1 MRNRRCLNE
10 AKVPPKYV
18 AIEPKVHRTA
28 VHPMND
34 DNITDIYTY
43 LRQFGPALA
52 ERILETYPSLQGT
65 KDPVAPALS
74 TLLRKALHA
83 QALAITGTAKYL
95 RKAKAARIVAECGA
109 GETFM
114 SLGTIHVLA
123 EGRPTATLVMCPS
136 HITHKWAREVLL
148 TIPRARTFLIEDMR
162 NGGDPSRP
170 HGICEVKLSKGR
182 TVYEGKRLTLSEM
195 RHMGRKDWKRRF
207 PGPTFFIAGKDKAKL
222 GYFWEHVYLKAKSGP
237 NLGGV
242 VNPDSGVAILDS
254 EMQKLTALDFS
265 DKLKVSEALTA
276 PSGGTTRFSALWQ
289 ADRERIQRMAPIEF
303 IGRYMLGWFDFA
315 IADELHQ
322 LAGDTAQGNAL
333 GVLGRSAQRLIALT
347 GTLMGG
353 YADDLFNIFYRMEPR
368 VMVREGF
375 AYGGQGRR
383 DFQEQYGVLETIE
396 KVEEAD
402 NACSR
407 STKKSVRVLR
417 KPGASPLLFGK
428 FLMNTTAFLS
438 LEDISDNLPRYEESV
453 ISVIMD
459 DALQQAYGLL
469 EEDIRSAM
477 KAHRGNK
484 SLMSILLNT
493 LLLYPDHPYDF
504 DQIWARA
511 FDPQTK
517 EYAKF
522 LVTEPENL
530 TREDLYAKERAL
542 ISDVREELRQGRR
555 CQVYATYTGEKD
567 VTLRLETV
575 LRQEGIR
582 VAVLRSSV
590 PTDKRED
597 WYDRQLKAGVEVVIC
612 HPKLVETGLD
622 LLAFPTLYF
631 YETGYSLHTLRQSSR
646 RSWRIG
652 QRFPVRVKFVTYSGT
667 MQETCLRL
675 MGKKMLVALMMEGKF
690 SGEGLQALDTDE
702 DLMSAMARELVVKAG
717 VGESADAVWRELDQ
731 EREKI
736 EPRPGAAE
744 PEPEDEP
751 APAFDLPVA
760 SSASPAP
767 IAFGIRLTEPTPFTK
782 KRRKT
787 ALWPTAEEANAQ
799 LSLFFD

>member
-1 MRNRRCLNE
+1 ME
-10 AKVPPKYV
+10 
-18 AIEPKVHRTA
+18 TTF
-28 VHPMND
+28 D
-34 DNITDIYTY
+34 Y

-52 ERILETYPSLQGT
+52 ERILETYPPLQST
-65 KDPVAPALS
+65 KDPVAPSLT
-74 TLLRKALHA
+74 TLLRKALPA

-95 RKAKAARIVAECGA
+95 RKANAARIVAECGA
-109 GETFM
+109 GKTFM
-114 SLGTIHVLA
+114 ALGTIHILA
-123 EGRPTATLVMCPS
+123 EGRPSATLVMCPL

-182 TVYEGKRLTLSEM
+182 TAYEGKRITLSEM
-195 RHMGRKDWKRRF
+195 RRMGRKEWRRRF
-207 PGPTFFIAGKDKAKL
+207 PGPTFFITGKDKGKL
-222 GYFWEHVYLKAKSGP
+222 GYFWDHVYLKAKSGP

-242 VNPDSGVAILDS
+242 INPDSGVAILDS
-254 EMQKLTALDFS
+254 EMQKLTGLNFT
-265 DKLKVSEALTA
+265 DKLQVSETLTA

-289 ADRERIQRMAPIEF
+289 ADRTKIQRMAPIEY
-303 IGRYMLGWFDFA
+303 IGRYMRGWFDFA

-322 LAGDTAQGNAL
+322 LAGDTAQGNGL
-333 GVLGRSAQRLIALT
+333 GVLGRAAQRLIALT

-353 YADDLFNIFYRMEPR
+353 YADDLFNVFYRMEPQ

-396 KVEEAD
+396 KLEEAD
-402 NACSR
+402 NACSKA
-407 STKKSVRVLR
+407 TKKTVRVLR

-428 FLMNTTAFLS
+428 FLMSTTAFLS
-438 LEDISDNLPRYEESV
+438 LEDISDNLPRYDESV
-453 ISVIMD
+453 ISVDMD
-459 DALQQAYGLL
+459 DVLHQAYEQL
-469 EEDIRSAM
+469 EEEIRSAM

-493 LLLYPDHPYDF
+493 LLLYPDHPYEF
-504 DQIWARA
+504 NEIWARA

-517 EYAKF
+517 EYVKF
-522 LVTEPENL
+522 RVTEPANL
-530 TREDLYAKERAL
+530 TRESLYAKERAL
-542 ISDVREELRQGRR
+542 IADVKEELRQGRR
-555 CQVYATYTGEKD
+555 CQVYVTYTGEKD
-567 VTLRLETV
+567 VTSRLETV
-575 LRQEGIR
+575 LRQEGTR

-597 WYDRQLKAGVEVVIC
+597 WYERQLKAGVEAVIC

-631 YETGYSLHTLRQSSR
+631 YETGYSLHTLRQASR

-667 MQETCLRL
+667 MQETCLRP

-690 SGEGLQALDTDE
+690 SGEGLQALDADE
-702 DLMSAMARELVVKAG
+702 DLMSAMARELVEKAG

-736 EPRPGAAE
+736 QPRSAGMESQPG
-744 PEPEDEP
+744 EDPGPVLPLSVIP
-751 APAFDLPVA
+751 APQAV
-760 SSASPAP
+760 P
-767 IAFGIRLTEPTPFTK
+767 IAFGIHLSEPPATAK
-782 KRRKT
+782 KRKKS
-787 ALWPTAEEANAQ
+787 ALWPTAEDANSQ
-799 LSLFFD
+799 LSLFE

>member
-1 MRNRRCLNE
+1 ME
-10 AKVPPKYV
+10 
-18 AIEPKVHRTA
+18 TTF
-28 VHPMND
+28 D
-34 DNITDIYTY
+34 Y

-52 ERILETYPSLQGT
+52 ERILETYPPLQST
-65 KDPVAPALS
+65 KDQVAPALS
-74 TLLRKALHA
+74 TLLRKALPA

-109 GETFM
+109 GKTFM
-114 SLGTIHVLA
+114 ALGTIHVLS
-123 EGRPTATLVMCPS
+123 EGRPSSTLVMCPS

-170 HGICEVKLSKGR
+170 HGVREVKLSKGR
-182 TVYEGKRLTLSEM
+182 TVYEGKRLALSEM

-207 PGPTFFIAGKDKAKL
+207 PGPTFFITGKDKAKL

-303 IGRYMLGWFDFA
+303 IGRYMRGWFDFA

-322 LAGDTAQGNAL
+322 LAGDTAQGNGL
-333 GVLGRSAQRLIALT
+333 GVLGRAAQRLIALT

-353 YADDLFNIFYRMEPR
+353 YADDLFNIFWRMEPR
-368 VMVREGF
+368 VMVGDGF

-396 KVEEAD
+396 RVEEAD

-407 STKKSVRVLR
+407 ATKKTVRVLR

-428 FLMNTTAFLS
+428 FLMTTTAFLS
-438 LEDISDNLPRYEESV
+438 LEDISDNLPRYDESV
-453 ISVIMD
+453 ISIDMD
-459 DALQQAYGLL
+459 DALQQAYEQL

-504 DQIWARA
+504 KEVWARA
-511 FDPQTK
+511 LDPQTK
-517 EYAKF
+517 EYVKF

-530 TREDLYAKERAL
+530 TRDALYAKERAL
-542 ISDVREELRQGRR
+542 IADVKEELRQGRR

-575 LRQEGIR
+575 LRQDGIR

-590 PTDKRED
+590 PTDKREN
-597 WYDRQLKAGVEVVIC
+597 WYERQLKAGVEVVIC

-631 YETGYSLHTLRQSSR
+631 YETGYSLHTLRQASR

-702 DLMSAMARELVVKAG
+702 DLMSAMARELVEKAG

-736 EPRPGAAE
+736 QPRPGAVE
-744 PEPEDEP
+744 PEPEEEP
-751 APAFDLPVA
+751 APILGLPATPTPQPV
-760 SSASPAP
+760 PTT
-767 IAFGIRLTEPTPFTK
+767 FGIHLTEPAPPMK
-782 KRRKT
+782 KRKKA
-787 ALWPTAEEANAQ
+787 ALWPTAKEANAQ
-799 LSLFFD
+799 LSLFD